1 MKFQDAELLSAFLD
15 GQLSPAEGARL
26 EARLAV
32 DASLRK
38 VLDDLRVARGLLR
51 RTPRLRAPRNFT
63 VSPMNARVRAP
74 RPRAVPALRYSGA
87 LASLL
92 FAFTVALNTLGP
104 IARQSL
110 ASAPA
115 YGYGM
120 GGGGGGVG
128 GGAAESLPAEAGP
141 ADSGAAA
148 EPAPTMEALMAAPAA
163 PAQEAPSEDAFAKA
177 APPAEAPAAE
187 LQRSAAP
194 IVPALWIMVLA
205 VAGVL
210 LIGLSVYIDR
220 MTGRKFR
227 SRELER

>member
-1 MKFQDAELLSAFLD
+1 MKFQDVEHLSAFLD

-51 RTPRLRAPRNFT
+51 RTPRLRAPRNFML
-63 VSPMNARVRAP
+63 SPMNARVRAP
-74 RPRAVPALRYSGA
+74 RPRAVPVLRYSGA

-120 GGGGGGVG
+120 GGGGVG
-128 GGAAESLPAEAGP
+128 GGAPESLPAEAGP

>member
-1 MKFQDAELLSAFLD
+1 MKFQDVEKLSAFLD
-15 GQLSPAEGARL
+15 GQLSPLEAARI
-26 EARLAV
+26 EARLSV

-63 VSPMNARVRAP
+63 LNPMNARVRAP
-74 RPRAVPALRYSGA
+74 QPRAVPFLRYAGV

-92 FAFTVALNTLGP
+92 FALTTALNTLGP

-115 YGYGM
+115 YGFGM
-120 GGGGGGVG
+120 GGGA

-141 ADSGAAA
+141 AESEAAA
-148 EPAPTMEALMAAPAA
+148 EPAPTMEALMAAPEA
-163 PAQEAPSEDAFAKA
+163 PAGDAFAKT
-177 APPAEAPAAE
+177 APPAEAPAAD
-187 LQRSAAP
+187 LQRGTAP

-210 LIGLSVYIDR
+210 LIGLSIYIDR
-220 MTGRKFR
+220 ITRRNFR
-227 SRELER
+227 SREIEK